1 MKNNLNNQNIY
12 RKLTYIDKMKKIH
25 ILESQML
32 SESQYFEAGTDHPYF
47 EDERT
52 GQSYEASWNNDYG
65 FPFGYWP
72 ETYGG
77 NEMFSIGDSYTT
89 HVNACGKMAKRYFY
103 NVKKEI
109 MEEEITYFT
118 DALEDL
124 VADFK
129 TYGYTYNEDIDM
141 YVSSDGS
148 DEIDLDEWVSDNCHS
163 LDWDEAK
170 KIAIDVIEGG
180 SMPYTDRLAEEIASD
195 DAEYY
200 DFSRKE
206 GIDQALEDIGSNFI
220 DYFES
225 GRNEGRIWPQLGMI
239 GFYVTEQPD
248 PQTLTDIMKDL
259 ANTGIVTY
267 EDLLQY
273 DMVFED
279 GNNDWQIT
287 ACTLSDYIDGNYG
300 LEIEEDEIDGEDE
313 IQYARDG
320 KTQFVPHL
328 ANQDQKKEFFRDFIN
343 TRNQAVYVPREKGAG
358 SLARYHAMRYPYGES
373 KKKLGKII
381 EEEIIKLMERQK

>member
-1 MKNNLNNQNIY
+1 
-12 RKLTYIDKMKKIH
+12 MKKIH

-32 SESQYFEAGTDHPYF
+32 NERRYFEDERTGQSYGDNWSFEAGTDHPYF

-52 GQSYEASWNNDYG
+52 GQSYEANWNTEYG

-72 ETYGG
+72 ETDGG
-77 NEMFSIGDSYTT
+77 RGIFSIGDSYAT
-89 HVNACGKMAKRYFY
+89 HENACGKIAKRYFY
-103 NVKKEI
+103 NVQKEI
-109 MEEEITYFT
+109 MEEEITNFM
-118 DALEDL
+118 DALEEL
-124 VADFK
+124 VNDFK
-129 TYGYTYNEDIDM
+129 EYGYTYNEDIDM

-148 DEIDLDEWVSDNCHS
+148 DEIDLDEWVDDNCYS
-163 LDWDEAK
+163 LGRDKAK
-170 KIAIDVIEGG
+170 EIAENVINGG
-180 SMPYTDRLAEEIASD
+180 SIPNADEIAEEIARNE
-195 DAEYY
+195 AEYY
-200 DFSRKE
+200 DFSDRK
-206 GIDQALEDIGSNFI
+206 GIDQALEEIGSNFNS
-220 DYFES
+220 YFES

-239 GFYVTEQPD
+239 GFYSTEQPD

-279 GNNDWQIT
+279 WRNDGQIT

-300 LEIEEDEIDGEDE
+300 PDSYEDEEDNDEYDDEEENE

-328 ANQDQKKEFFRDFIN
+328 ANQAQKREFFRDFRN
-343 TRNQAVYVPREKGAG
+343 TRDQAVYVPREKGTG

-381 EEEIIKLMERQK
+381 REEINKIW

>member
-1 MKNNLNNQNIY
+1 
-12 RKLTYIDKMKKIH
+12 MKKIH
-25 ILESQML
+25 ILESQL
-32 SESQYFEAGTDHPYF
+32 LNESQYFEAGTDHPYF

-52 GQSYEASWNNDYG
+52 GQSYEANWNGDYG

-77 NEMFSIGDSYTT
+77 RELFSIGDSYTT
-89 HVNACGKMAKRYFY
+89 HENACGKMAKRYFY

-109 MEEEITYFT
+109 MEEEMTYFT

-124 VADFK
+124 IADFK
-129 TYGYTYNEDIDM
+129 TYGYTYDENNDV

-148 DEIDLDEWVSDNCHS
+148 DEIDLDEWVDDNCYS
-163 LDWDEAK
+163 LGRDKAK
-170 KIAIDVIEGG
+170 EIAEDVINGG
-180 SMPYTDRLAEEIASD
+180 SIPYADELAEEIASD

-200 DFSRKE
+200 DFSDRKS
-206 GIDQALEDIGSNFI
+206 IDQALEDIGSNFNS
-220 DYFES
+220 YFES
-225 GRNEGRIWPQLGMI
+225 GRNEGRIWPQLQMI

-248 PQTLTDIMKDL
+248 PQTLTDIMRDL

-267 EDLLQY
+267 ENLLQY

-279 GNNDWQIT
+279 WRNDGQIT

-300 LEIEEDEIDGEDE
+300 PDSYEDEEDNDEENE

-328 ANQDQKKEFFRDFIN
+328 ANQDQKREFFRDFRN
-343 TRNQAVYVPREKGAG
+343 TRDQAVYVPREKGAG
-358 SLARYHAMRYPYGES
+358 SLARYHAMRYPYGEN

-381 EEEIIKLMERQK
+381 REEIKKLMERQK

>member
-1 MKNNLNNQNIY
+1 
-12 RKLTYIDKMKKIH
+12 MKKIH

-32 SESQYFEAGTDHPYF
+32 NESQDFEAGTDHPYF

-52 GQSYEASWNNDYG
+52 GQSYEANWNGDYG

-77 NEMFSIGDSYTT
+77 RELFSIGDSYTT
-89 HVNACGKMAKRYFY
+89 HENACGKMAKRYFY

-124 VADFK
+124 IADFK
-129 TYGYTYNEDIDM
+129 TYGYTYDENNDV

-148 DEIDLDEWVSDNCHS
+148 DEIDLDEWVDDNCYS
-163 LDWDEAK
+163 LDRDKAK
-170 KIAIDVIEGG
+170 EIAEDVINGG
-180 SMPYTDRLAEEIASD
+180 SIPYADELAEEIASD

-200 DFSRKE
+200 DFSDRKS
-206 GIDQALEDIGSNFI
+206 IDQALEDIGSNFNS
-220 DYFES
+220 YFES

-248 PQTLTDIMKDL
+248 PQTLTDIMRDL

-267 EDLLQY
+267 ENLLQY

-279 GNNDWQIT
+279 WRNDGQIT
-287 ACTLSDYIDGNYG
+287 ACTLSDYINGNYG
-300 LEIEEDEIDGEDE
+300 LDSYEDEEDNDEENE

-328 ANQDQKKEFFRDFIN
+328 ANQDQKREFFRDFRN
-343 TRNQAVYVPREKGAG
+343 TRDQAVYVPREKGAG

-381 EEEIIKLMERQK
+381 REEIKKL

>member
-1 MKNNLNNQNIY
+1 MK
-12 RKLTYIDKMKKIH
+12 RIH
-25 ILESQML
+25 ILESQIL
-32 SESQYFEAGTDHPYF
+32 NERRYFEAGTDHPYF
-47 EDERT
+47 EDEKT
-52 GQSYEASWNNDYG
+52 GQSYQASWNSDYG

-77 NEMFSIGDSYTT
+77 EEIFSIGDSYTT
-89 HVNACGKMAKRYFY
+89 HVNACGKVAKKYFY

-109 MEEEITYFT
+109 MEEEIPYFT

-124 VADFK
+124 IDDFK
-129 TYGYTYNEDIDM
+129 TYGYTYDEEYDV

-148 DEIDLDEWVSDNCHS
+148 DEIDLDEWLNDNRYS
-163 LDWDEAK
+163 LDEDTAKEIAENAINGGSIPHADELAE
-170 KIAIDVIEGG
+170 KIAN
-180 SMPYTDRLAEEIASD
+180 D

-200 DFSRKE
+200 NFNGRRS
-206 GIDQALEDIGSNFI
+206 IDQALEDIGSSFI
-220 DYFES
+220 EYFES
-225 GRNEGRIWPQLGMI
+225 GRNEGRIWPQLKMI
-239 GFYVTEQPD
+239 GFYNTEQPD
-248 PQTLTDIMKDL
+248 PQTLTYIMRDL

-273 DMVFED
+273 SMVFED
-279 GNNDWQIT
+279 WENDGQIT

-300 LEIEEDEIDGEDE
+300 LDSHDDEEDNE

-328 ANQDQKKEFFRDFIN
+328 ANQDQKREFFKDFRN
-343 TRNQAVYVPREKGAG
+343 TRDQAVYVPREKGAG

-381 EEEIIKLMERQK
+381 KEEIKKLMERQK

>member
-1 MKNNLNNQNIY
+1 
-12 RKLTYIDKMKKIH
+12 MKKIH

-32 SESQYFEAGTDHPYF
+32 NEGSYFEAGTDHPYF
-47 EDERT
+47 ENEKT
-52 GQSYEASWNNDYG
+52 GQSYEAHWNGDYG

-77 NEMFSIGDSYTT
+77 RELFSIGDSYTT
-89 HVNACGKMAKRYFY
+89 HENACGKMAKRYFY

-124 VADFK
+124 IADFK
-129 TYGYTYNEDIDM
+129 TYGYTYDENNDV

-148 DEIDLDEWVSDNCHS
+148 DEIDLDEWLNDNCYS
-163 LDWDEAK
+163 LDRDKAK
-170 KIAIDVIEGG
+170 EIAENAIDGG
-180 SMPYTDRLAEEIASD
+180 EVPYADELAEEIASN

-200 DFSRKE
+200 DFSDRK
-206 GIDQALEDIGSNFI
+206 GIDQALEDIGSNFYS
-220 DYFES
+220 YFES

-248 PQTLTDIMKDL
+248 PQTLTDIMRDL

-279 GNNDWQIT
+279 WRNDGQIT

-300 LEIEEDEIDGEDE
+300 PDSYEDEEDNDEEENE

-320 KTQFVPHL
+320 KTQFIPHL
-328 ANQDQKKEFFRDFIN
+328 ANQDQKREFFKGFRD
-343 TRNQAVYVPREKGAG
+343 TRDKAVYVPREKGGG
-358 SLARYHAMRYPYGES
+358 SLARYHAMRYPYGEN
-373 KKKLGKII
+373 KKKISKII
-381 EEEIIKLMERQK
+381 KEEINKIL